1 MNLLTTDEVAKILR
15 FESKDSIHQMLH
27 SGTLPKELTVK
38 IGRKRLFIKEKLE
51 EFIEKK
57 VGV

>member
-1 MNLLTTDEVAKILR
+1 MEFLTTEEVAEILR
-15 FESKDSIHQMLH
+15 FKSIDSIHQMLH
-27 SGTLPKELTVK
+27 SGTLPKELTLR

-51 EFIEKK
+51 EFLNLK